1 MLHRIFFFAAIA
13 NDGGAHYNKRQSSF
27 KRRRNRICGCKAQSL
42 HWAIPS
48 SPPTA
53 RARGTR
59 QALSLFKMEGVWLS
73 AVTALSA
80 EDAQK
85 ALEKAGLS
93 SYFRFVLTES
103 VALCKA
109 DSGTMFERAMKR
121 LHSQKDDTI
130 GLSGSLA
137 AIKREDAVFAPWRC
151 REVRA
156 RRTGRRCSNSPRRAL
171 RSTANCC
178 QILCEFWENDR
189 IRRFFS
195 FSCSLSQ
202 L

>member
-1 MLHRIFFFAAIA
+1 MNASVNLYRIALHRIFFFAAIA

-27 KRRRNRICGCKAQSL
+27 KRRRNRICGCKARFL

-48 SPPTA
+48 SPPDGAA
-53 RARGTR
+53 REGLDK
-59 QALSLFKMEGVWLS
+59 ALSLFKMEGVWLG

-85 ALEKAGLS
+85 ALEKAGLH

-130 GLSGSLA
+130 VFSGSLA
-137 AIKREDAVFAPWRC
+137 AIQNAKDAGF
-151 REVRA
+151 
-156 RRTGRRCSNSPRRAL
+156 RTVAVQGSAGAADW
-171 RSTANCC
+171 STMQQLAT
-178 QILCEFWENDR
+178 Q
-189 IRRFFS
+189 
-195 FSCSLSQ
+195 SLAQYSE
-202 L
+202 LLSDSV